1 MLSSQSMA
9 VKKVIRM
16 GHPTLRREAKPLSL
30 EQIQSPW
37 FRELLIDMQET
48 MKAEG
53 GIGIAAPQ
61 INESFKVAIIN
72 VPAQSERYPE
82 AKESPLLVIVNP
94 SITVIDPTLQ
104 GFWEGCLSVPGLRGY
119 VQRPRHVRIDC
130 LDEMGNPRSYE
141 VQDFLAIVF
150 QHELDH
156 LFGTLYIDRLKDNT
170 MLSFTEE
177 FEQFGP
183 SREEIVD

>member
-1 MLSSQSMA
+1 MA

-16 GHPTLRREAKPLSL
+16 GHPTLRREASPLTM

-37 FRELLIDMQET
+37 FKDLLVDMQET

-61 INESFKVAIIN
+61 INESYQVAIID
-72 VPAQSERYPE
+72 VPAQSERYPD
-82 AKESPLLVIVNP
+82 AKESPKLVIVNP
-94 SITVIDPTLQ
+94 TITVLDTTLQ

-119 VQRPRHVRIDC
+119 VERPRHVRIDC
-130 LDEMGNPRSYE
+130 LDENGNPRSFE
-141 VQDFLAIVF
+141 VQDFLATVF

-156 LFGTLYIDRLKDNT
+156 LFGTLYIDRLKSNS

-183 SREEIVD
+183 ARDQVVD